1 MDVSTIVIP
10 KEIALEK
17 LNEYSRIQTDKRLKE
32 DTELRRIYKWAAE
45 HTLID
50 VAQALKETG
59 LRENGH
65 PKLALAKADW
75 NTVFYSEYN
84 RAYSSSNRYFTK
96 TYAIKLPIGTYH
108 HPNSFWLNLS
118 SPVPHIPPH
127 LRPDDNLSRYHV
139 LFEVEK
145 WNEYSTDPFL
155 LKQISGWIFAIIGE
169 WDLTE
174 LEQKLLSGMLARN

>member
-1 MDVSTIVIP
+1 MDVSTIAIP

-17 LNEYSRIQTDKRLKE
+17 LDEYSHIQSDKRLKE

-45 HTLID
+45 HPLID
-50 VAQALKETG
+50 VAQALRETG

-65 PKLALAKADW
+65 PKLALAKANW
-75 NTVFYSEYN
+75 PIVFYSEYS
-84 RAYSSSNRYFTK
+84 RAYSSSSRYFTK
-96 TYAIKLPIGTYH
+96 TYAIKLPSGTYRH
-108 HPNSFWLNLS
+108 TNSHWINLS

-127 LRPDDNLSRYHV
+127 LRPDDDLSKYHI

-145 WNEYSTDPFL
+145 WNEYPRDPFL
-155 LKQISGWIFAIIGE
+155 LKQISGWIFAIIAE

-174 LEQKLLSGMLARN
+174 LEQKLLSGMLSRN